1 VPLSAEQIQ
10 GLGVALNEADWHDLT
25 IDAPA
30 ASVDV
35 LLTVLARDESGAET
49 VDPRRTLRLSGCARV
64 AASYRAGTW
73 DDAAA
78 PVVPLDVEGLDRL
91 LRRHGGGP
99 VYGWEF
105 VDSPRGD
112 RDFHGWEHRLS
123 LDLVLPGPGG
133 HSLSLFQ
140 DLGGVHHLDLRVW
153 FADVSVLDGAGDR
166 LDLDTF
172 IAAGRRWWE
181 AMYAGE
187 RSDRAPSIAA
197 LQPGPRPRRGLRGL
211 FRRTP
216 G

>member
-1 VPLSAEQIQ
+1 MTLSAEQIQ

-25 IDAPA
+25 IDEPA

-35 LLTVLARDESGAET
+35 LLTVLARDEAGDE
-49 VDPRRTLRLSGCARV
+49 VPDPRRTLRLTGCSRL

-73 DDAAA
+73 DDPAA
-78 PVVPLDVEGLDRL
+78 PVIALDVEGLDRL

-105 VDSPRGD
+105 VDSARSEHGF
-112 RDFHGWEHRLS
+112 RGWEHRLS
-123 LDLVLPGPGG
+123 LDLVMPGRGG

-140 DLGGVHHLDLRVW
+140 DLGGVHHLDLMVW

-166 LDLDTF
+166 LDLDAF
-172 IAAGRRWWE
+172 IEGGRRWWE

-187 RSDRAPSIAA
+187 RSDRAPSIVPVA
-197 LQPGPRPRRGLRGL
+197 PVRKRRGW

-216 G
+216 R